1 VDALGAQA
9 GAVCAFGD
17 HPGLGGGT
25 FLEPRHA
32 DASLLREGATPPG

>member
-17 HPGLGGGT
+17 HPGLGGGA
-25 FLEPRHA
+25 FAEPCYA
-32 DASLLREGATPPG
+32 DASLLRET